1 MIASSIEVRTGKPYK
16 VHIGHGLLD
25 EVGVMLSV
33 LHRPC
38 QAMVVSDTNV
48 APLYL
53 ARLRTSL
60 EAAGFRV
67 LESVV
72 PAGEASKSFAVLEW
86 LMNDWSLAGMHRSDL
101 VIALG
106 GGVVGDLAG
115 FAASCYQRGIPFVQ
129 VPTTLLSAVDSS
141 VGGKTAIDIAA
152 GKNLVGAFYQP
163 LAVFCDVDL
172 IQTMDDAFFADGVAE
187 SIKYGVLMDAVLFD
201 RLADKRLTKDA
212 ADLAE
217 IASACVSH
225 KNKIVSEDEF
235 EKGTRQLLN
244 LGHTFA
250 HAIEQL
256 SDFATSHGH
265 AVAIGLA
272 MMARASMR
280 KGWCSQRTAQRIEWA
295 LAENALPA
303 NTDYDAD
310 AILEICRRDKKAGAS
325 AITIVVPH
333 AIGDCVLRTVS
344 YDDLRELIILGKEP
358 L

>member
-25 EVGVMLSV
+25 EVGTQLAQI
-33 LHRPC
+33 HRPC
-38 QAMVVSDTNV
+38 QAMVVSDSNV

-53 ARLRTSL
+53 ERLSKSL
-60 EAAGFRV
+60 RGAGFRV
-67 LESVV
+67 LTSVV
-72 PAGEASKSFAVLEW
+72 PAGETSKSFAVLEQ

-101 VIALG
+101 VVALG

-129 VPTTLLSAVDSS
+129 VPTTLLAAVDSS

-163 LAVFCDVDL
+163 LAVYCDVDL
-172 IQTMDDAFFADGVAE
+172 IATMDDAFFADGVAE
-187 SIKYGVLMDAVLFD
+187 SIKYGVLHHPALFD
-201 RLADKRLTKDA
+201 RLAEKQLMKDA

-217 IASACVSH
+217 IVDICVSY
-225 KNKIVSEDEF
+225 KNRIVSEDEF

-280 KGWCSQRTAQRIEWA
+280 KGWCSERTARRIELA
-295 LAENALPA
+295 LTENKLPL
-303 NTDYDAD
+303 NTDYDVD

-325 AITIVVPH
+325 AITIVVPQ
-333 AIGDCVLRTVS
+333 AIGECALRTVS
-344 YDDLRELIILGKEP
+344 YDELRTLITLGKEP